1 MANWGWIQRAS
12 GPFTFHVK
20 IYLAIASPFNALG
33 LLLLGSIS
41 FFCCFIVMD
50 QCSSSCSPEVPMQ
63 VAFEFA
69 QASFLEVG
77 KTWAHCPHCTPQIAW
92 WLCLFQG
99 SWVWCP
105 VFFVDLS

>member
-1 MANWGWIQRAS
+1 
-12 GPFTFHVK
+12 VK

-33 LLLLGSIS
+33 PLLLGFVS
-41 FFCCFIVMD
+41 FFRRLIVMD

-77 KTWAHCPHCTPQIAW
+77 KTWAHCPRCTPQIAR
-92 WLCLFQG
+92 WLRLFQG
-99 SWVWCP
+99 SWVWRP